1 MDASS
6 PKTIT
11 SVYPTTN
18 TDTETSMEEINLPTE
33 MPVLDHSCL
42 RMTCQS
48 PMTTDETVT
57 KWLNDQ
63 SFTPINQ
70 PIDEAKPQ
78 SPAGEQERRDTPY
91 PEPESPDSYPSD
103 DSMEEDPTTYTQR
116 RVVRIMRKLDR
127 PNRPPKLHFGD
138 KGTPHN
144 LTPTT
149 TTTETLTASTPIP
162 EETHFSDEESN
173 PGLNRKYPTSRSL
186 PEDASGQPML

>member
-1 MDASS
+1 MDAST
-6 PKTIT
+6 PKTTT
-11 SVYPTTN
+11 SVYPTTS

-48 PMTTDETVT
+48 PLTTNETVT

-63 SFTPINQ
+63 PFTPINQ
-70 PIDEAKPQ
+70 PIDNAKPQ
-78 SPAGEQERRDTPY
+78 PLAVEQERRDTPH
-91 PEPESPDSYPSD
+91 PESESPDSYPSD
-103 DSMEEDPTTYTQR
+103 DSMEENPATSQQR

-127 PNRPPKLHFGD
+127 PNRPPKLHFSD
-138 KGTPHN
+138 KGASHN

-149 TTTETLTASTPIP
+149 TTPETLTASTPIP

-186 PEDASGQPML
+186 PEDAREQPTL